1 MDDKCKRFFT
11 ACQEVFIVPRDKF
24 QAVKDVVPIGLH
36 IQKYETDLRNE
47 GNSLIGSHHTHQ
59 SDGGRCLH
67 IDLSENRFNCLH
79 AGCDAS
85 GSVIDYEADRLN
97 VDIFAAAESLADT
110 YNVNIPNETPEQ
122 RAARKVTNEKRA
134 SVQELMKEAFML
146 YHGNLPSENYFLE
159 RGIPDDVIESDLLG
173 YAPSGGKWLAS
184 RLGKADRDQEALLG
198 TGLFYQNRDGN
209 LSDRYQDRYIFPYFY
224 RGKPVFSIGRSI
236 DTNIEGHKKYVK
248 HLVKSD
254 RYPYVSDAA
263 VRHVLWGEDKIRDN
277 ARILIA
283 EGIIDAIL
291 ARQHL
296 GDQYTVVSP
305 VTAQVSKDQ
314 MERLSL
320 LTTRAE
326 SITIV
331 ADSEESGAGEKGAL
345 KSAEHIRTKWIAA
358 AADEP
363 DQFRKVNK
371 KNADGEMEPI
381 VVYPPAKIA
390 RLRRPPE
397 SEKRDLADFIT
408 SGQKDELLYWIKAA
422 QSVQYQ
428 KQREKGDVKRFFDG
442 KTTFVAKRMTD
453 ECLLESN
460 YFLYTAEQLHR
471 YQDGV
476 YAQNGEDFIRDYAKG
491 ILGEVWT
498 STRNQSLIDWLQDP
512 VDSEQVNP
520 DPNILNVKNGLLDL
534 QTHEVKP
541 HNPYYLSN
549 VRIPVTYRSDAA
561 WEISPTG
568 KPVINP
574 ETGNPKLTTAGK
586 DIQRFITSIVPLDAI
601 DLIYEMSGY
610 CLWGKAKFDRGFIF
624 LGSGANGK
632 GTLLNL
638 ISAMIGDANISNV
651 SAQDLCES
659 RFKPAEIFG
668 KLVNAC
674 ADIPSSPLKDA
685 STIKMIASGDN
696 ISAERKNQHPFEFRP
711 FATLLFSANEI
722 PRSRDKTHAFYR
734 RWSFIPF
741 PNRFEGKEK
750 DENIITRLTKPE
762 NLSAFLQ
769 LSVEGLKRLWEQ
781 GGFSDCQSSNAIM
794 SEYKVSNDNIASFI
808 EDNVT
813 ESPGST
819 IERKALYDAYKEYCE
834 ENGYNSVAVRRFNA
848 NFQSQLPRVERRDQ
862 PRPAHW
868 IGVYLS

>member
-1 MDDKCKRFFT
+1 M
-11 ACQEVFIVPRDKF
+11 QRDKF
-24 QAVKDVVPIGLH
+24 QAVKDVVPIELH
-36 IQKYETDLRNE
+36 IQKYETDIRNE
-47 GNSLIGSHHTHQ
+47 GNSLIGSHHTHA
-59 SDGGRCLH
+59 SKGGRCLH
-67 IDLSENRFNCLH
+67 VDLTENRFNCLH

-85 GSVIDYEADRLN
+85 GSVIDYEADRLGI
-97 VDIFAAAESLADT
+97 DIYASVESLADA
-110 YNVNIPNETPEQ
+110 YNIDIPNETPEQ
-122 RAARKVTNEKRA
+122 RETRKQAYEKRVP
-134 SVQELMKEAFML
+134 VQELMMEAFRR
-146 YHGNLPSENYFLE
+146 YNANLKTENYFEE
-159 RGIPDDVIESDLLG
+159 RGITSEVIESNLLG
-173 YAPSGGKWLAS
+173 YAPAGGRWLAS
-184 RLGKADRDQEALLG
+184 HLSKINSDRSALLG
-198 TGLFYQNRDGN
+198 TGLFYKNENGV

-236 DTNIEGHKKYVK
+236 DPNIESHKKYVK

-254 RYPYVSDAA
+254 KYPFVNEQA

-277 ARILIA
+277 AKILMA

-291 ARQHL
+291 ARQYF
-296 GDQYTVVSP
+296 GDTYTVISP
-305 VTAQVSKDQ
+305 VTSQVSKDQ
-314 MERLSL
+314 MERLAL

-326 SITIV
+326 SVTIV
-331 ADSEESGAGEKGAL
+331 ADSEESGAGEKGAS

-371 KNADGEMEPI
+371 KNADGETEAV

-397 SEKRDLADFIT
+397 VEKRDLADFIT
-408 SGQKDELLYWIKAA
+408 SGQEKELEYWVKAA

-442 KTTFVAKRMTD
+442 KTTFVAKRLVD

-460 YFLYTAEQLHR
+460 YFLYSASHLHR
-471 YQDGV
+471 YEKGV
-476 YAQNGEDFIRDYAKG
+476 YETDGTNFIRKYAKEV
-491 ILGEVWT
+491 LSEVWT
-498 STRNQSLIDWLQDP
+498 ATRNQALIDWLEDHVP
-512 VDSEQVNP
+512 SEHINP
-520 DPNILNVKNGLLDL
+520 DPDILNVQNGLLNL
-534 QTHEVKP
+534 KTHEIEP
-541 HNPYYLSN
+541 HTPYHLSN
-549 VRIPVTYRSDAA
+549 IRIPVTYRTDAA
-561 WEISPTG
+561 WEVDSTG
-568 KPVINP
+568 KPLINP
-574 ETGNPKLTTAGK
+574 ETGNPKLTTAGR
-586 DIQRFITSIVPLDAI
+586 DIQRFTTGIVHLDAV

-734 RWSFIPF
+734 RWSFISF
-741 PNRFEGKEK
+741 PNRFEGDNRER
-750 DENIITRLTKPE
+750 DLIERLTTPE
-762 NLSAFLQ
+762 NLSAFLS
-769 LSVEGLKRLWEQ
+769 LSIQGLERLWKQ

-794 SEYKVSNDNIASFI
+794 SEYKVSNDNVASFI

-813 ESPGST
+813 ESPGSIT
-819 IERKALYDAYKEYCE
+819 PRKDLYDAYREYCDE
-834 ENGYNSVAVRRFNA
+834 SGYNAVAVRRFNA
-848 NFQSQLPRVERRDQ
+848 NFQSQLPRVERRDD

-868 IGVYLS
+868 IGVHLS

>member
-1 MDDKCKRFFT
+1 MARN
-11 ACQEVFIVPRDKF
+11 KF
-24 QAVKDVVPIGLH
+24 QAVKDVVPIELH
-36 IQKYETDLRNE
+36 IQKYESDLHAE
-47 GNSLIGSHHTHQ
+47 GNSLIGSHHTHH
-59 SDGGRCLH
+59 SKGGRCLH
-67 IDLSENRFNCLH
+67 IDLAENRFNCLH
-79 AGCDAS
+79 AGCDAG
-85 GSVIDYEADRLN
+85 GSVIDYEADRLKI
-97 VDIFAAAESLADT
+97 DIYAAVESLADA
-110 YNVNIPNETPEQ
+110 YNIDIPNETPEQ
-122 RAARKVTNEKRA
+122 RETRRRAYEKRVP
-134 SVQELMKEAFML
+134 VQELMVHAFQL
-146 YHGNLPSENYFLE
+146 YHANLNRENYFKE
-159 RGIPDDVIESDLLG
+159 RGILTEVIASDLLG
-173 YAPSGGKWLAS
+173 YAPPGGTWLAS
-184 RLGKADRDQEALLG
+184 RLEKVSDDRESLLG

-209 LSDRYQDRYIFPYFY
+209 LSDRYSDRYIFPYWF
-224 RGKPVFSIGRSI
+224 RGHPVFSIGRST
-236 DTNIEGHKKYVK
+236 DPDIESHKKYVK

-254 RYPYVSDAA
+254 KYPFVNEQA
-263 VRHVLWGEDKIRDN
+263 VRHILWGEDKIRDN
-277 ARILIA
+277 AKILMA

-291 ARQHL
+291 ARHHF
-296 GDQYTVVSP
+296 GDTYTVISP
-305 VTAQVSKDQ
+305 VTSQVSKDQ
-314 MERLSL
+314 MERLAL

-331 ADSEESGAGEKGAL
+331 ADSEENNAGEKGAI
-345 KSAEHIRTKWIAA
+345 KSGEHIKRKWIAA

-363 DQFRKVNK
+363 DRFRKQAK
-371 KNADGEMEPI
+371 KNADGKIEAV

-408 SGQKDELLYWIKAA
+408 GGHTKELEYWIRSA
-422 QSVQYQ
+422 QPLEYQ
-428 KQREKGDVKRFFDG
+428 RQREKGDIKRFFEG

-520 DPNILNVKNGLLDL
+520 DPNILNVENGLLDL

-549 VRIPVTYRSDAA
+549 VRIPVTYRADAA
-561 WEISPTG
+561 WEVDSAGEPI
-568 KPVINP
+568 INP
-574 ETGNPKLTTAGK
+574 ESGNPKLTTAGK

-610 CLWGKAKFDRGFIF
+610 CLWAQARYDQGFI
-624 LGSGANGK
+624 LIGSGANGK

-638 ISAMIGDANISNV
+638 ITAMTGKANISNV
-651 SAQDLCES
+651 PAQDLCES
-659 RFKPAEIFG
+659 RFKSAELFG
-668 KLVNAC
+668 KLANVC
-674 ADIPSSPLKDA
+674 ADIPATPIKDSSQ
-685 STIKMIASGDN
+685 IKMITSGDN
-696 ISAERKNQHPFEFRP
+696 ISAERKHQHPFEFRP

-741 PNRFEGKEK
+741 PNRFEGKAK
-750 DENIITRLTKPE
+750 DENLITHLTTPE
-762 NLSAFLQ
+762 NLSAFLH
-769 LSVEGLKRLWEQ
+769 LSIEGLKRLWEQ
-781 GGFSDCQSSNAIM
+781 GSFSSSQSANAIM
-794 SEYKVSNDNIASFI
+794 DEYKVSNDSVAAFI
-808 EDNVT
+808 SEYVI
-813 ESPGST
+813 ESPGSQ
-819 IERKALYDAYKEYCE
+819 IARQQLYNQYKEYCE
-834 ENGYNSVAVRRFNA
+834 GSGYNAVAIRRFNTILQ
-848 NFQSQLPRVERRDQ
+848 NQLPRAERRDQ

-868 IGVYLS
+868 TGIDLN